1 MTDALLIVILTVV
14 ILVFLSLIPIF
25 YLTFRDYFSRLSLNK
40 FNSNFKN
47 TKNNKIDSLIE
58 QLLDAVNYFKQKK
71 IGCLIVLSRSS
82 NLNNLIT
89 DEGVE
94 INGNLSSDL
103 IKVIFTCKEIQLH
116 DGALLINQDWQITS
130 CSVFFRVKKT
140 FKPLIKKPSGT
151 RHLVATQIAFDSNA
165 AVIVVSETTGEITYI
180 HNKKLTFKDIEL
192 ETLRQK
198 LKEDVY
204 DE

>member
-1 MTDALLIVILTVV
+1 MTDALLIGILIIV
-14 ILVFLSLIPIF
+14 ILVFFSLIPIF

-47 TKNNKIDSLIE
+47 PKNNKIDSLIE
-58 QLLDAVNYFKQKK
+58 QLLDAVNYLHKNK

-94 INGNLSSDL
+94 INGNLSADL

-116 DGALLINQDWQITS
+116 DGALLINQ
-130 CSVFFRVKKT
+130 
-140 FKPLIKKPSGT
+140 
-151 RHLVATQIAFDSNA
+151 N
-165 AVIVVSETTGEITYI
+165 
-180 HNKKLTFKDIEL
+180 
-192 ETLRQK
+192 
-198 LKEDVY
+198 
-204 DE
+204 